1 MDRRRTQRLLLL
13 VLFIGFAFLLYRGS
27 HEDGTAR
34 QRIRG
39 GVVNAGPGPELDLE
53 GLVPAN
59 ATLGFG
65 AILAVSRENSPRRE
79 GLLLA
84 ANITELEITIPQQPP
99 WTDDD
104 VGRLRAEKDS
114 QISRGS
120 ALAWLGHLNA
130 LHWFLESG
138 LETVMIL
145 EDDVDWDI
153 HIRTSQ
159 IPSAAAAIRSLVAA
173 QTAPSGQLKY
183 KPALNNYWGNSS
195 TWDILYLGHC
205 GDIFKPSS
213 WSFRIPRV
221 MYKDTTLPPRQELHP
236 YTQKFLESI
245 DVPEDTRVVH
255 QSVFP
260 LCTFGFAL
268 TRNAAWRLLNEIAY
282 RESDG
287 GTMAYDVRVLEAC
300 RDLGFRCWS
309 ANPEL
314 FHHMDAESE
323 IASVNAAPPP
333 SGDGEGKDEG
343 ERAGADAKGR
353 LKSLR
358 MGSAPNIACGARSK
372 DFFTRD
378 WKTVEYLRE
387 VVGRE
392 GKCLRDSMEGDG
404 ARNSPLG

>member
-1 MDRRRTQRLLLL
+1 MDRRTQRWLLLL
-13 VLFIGFAFLLYRGS
+13 LFFGVVYLLYSSSNGYNTGRQPPGGGTGS
-27 HEDGTAR
+27 SAT
-34 QRIRG
+34 
-39 GVVNAGPGPELDLE
+39 NAGPELDLK

-65 AILAVSRENSPRRE
+65 AVIAVSRAGSPRRE

-84 ANITELEITIPQQPP
+84 ANITEIEITIPQQPA
-99 WTDDD
+99 WTDHD
-104 VGRLRAEKDS
+104 VDRLRAEKDS
-114 QISRGS
+114 RISRGS

-130 LHWFLESG
+130 LRWFLDSG

-153 HIRTSQ
+153 HIRTTQ
-159 IPSAAAAIRSLVAA
+159 IPAAAAAVRQLTSA
-173 QTAPSGQLKY
+173 QTKSAGQLKY
-183 KPALNNYWGNSS
+183 KSGMNNYWGNSS

-213 WSFRIPRV
+213 WSFRVPRI
-221 MYKDTTLPPRQELHP
+221 MYEDKTLPPRTDMHP

-268 TRNAAWRLLNEIAY
+268 TRNAAYRLLNEVAF
-282 RESDG
+282 RESNG

-300 RDLGFRCWS
+300 RDYGFRCWS

-323 IASVNAAPPP
+323 IASINTGEPPP
-333 SGDGEGKDEG
+333 ADGEDEG
-343 ERAGADAKGR
+343 ESAGADKKGR

-358 MGSAPNIACGARSK
+358 PGSAPNIACGARSK
-372 DFFTRD
+372 NFFTRD
-378 WKTVEYLRE
+378 RKTLEFLRE
-387 VVGRE
+387 VVGRQ
-392 GKCLRDSMEGDG
+392 GKCLRDTMEEDMG
-404 ARNSPLG
+404 RSPS